1 MASVDELIQ
10 ETESRMKQ
18 ALESMGREFRSMRT
32 GRANPGLIEHLQVEY
47 HGVPTPL
54 NQIAAITAPE
64 SHLLIIHPWDK
75 SAMADVEKAI
85 YKSDLGLVP
94 NNDGEVI
101 RLVLPPTTEER
112 RRELVRAVKK
122 RAEDAKIIVR
132 NIRRDSVDKVKN
144 MEKAKEISQDEN
156 RKAQQRVQQVTDFHI
171 GDIDKANKFK
181 ESELMEV

>member
-32 GRANPGLIEHLQVEY
+32 GRANPGLIEHLQVDY
-47 HGVPTPL
+47 HGVPTSL

-64 SHLLIIHPWDK
+64 SQLLIVQPWDK
-75 SAMADVEKAI
+75 SAMSDVEKAI

-122 RAEDAKIIVR
+122 RAEDGKIVVR

-144 MEKAKEISQDEN
+144 MEKAKEISQDES
-156 RKAQQRVQQVTDFHI
+156 RRAQQRIQQVTDFHI
-171 GDIDKANKFK
+171 GDIDKANKSK